1 VQLKSGR
8 GGSRPNGKQ
17 RGGARGAGARV
28 RMAGEA
34 GDEQRR
40 ELSHGDRGGG
50 VGRGRGAMAAMAAVP
65 RCFITPAKPP
75 PRLRSE
81 PRRPP
86 LPSPAGERALPEDI
100 EEAAVVVV
108 PPSGRSIAS

>member
-8 GGSRPNGKQ
+8 GGSRPEGKQ
-17 RGGARGAGARV
+17 RGGARGAGARD

-40 ELSHGDRGGG
+40 ELNYGDRGGG
-50 VGRGRGAMAAMAAVP
+50 VGRGRGAMVAMAAVL
-65 RCFITPAKPP
+65 RRFITPTEPP

-81 PRRPP
+81 PRQPP
-86 LPSPAGERALPEDI
+86 LASPARESVLSEDI
-100 EEAAVVVV
+100 D
-108 PPSGRSIAS
+108 